1 MKKKQLSSLL
11 ILTAMGA
18 TTAFAAVGCSAA
30 DSGTAGG
37 NVSLSYALWDDKQ
50 LPAYQACVDAFVK
63 ENPNISVKVTQ
74 TSWDQYWTNLTTEL
88 SSGTAPDVFTNHVSR
103 YPELA
108 ANNQLLDLQPAIDSA
123 KVDMTQYRAGL
134 ADNWVKDGKR
144 YALPKDFD
152 TIAVAYDSQK
162 LQDANID
169 PASLNDLTWNP
180 KDGGTFEKAIAEL
193 TVDKNGNNGLSPAF
207 DKNNVKTYGLLA
219 YEPGDGFGQTWWG
232 NFAASNGFS
241 YTDKNP
247 FGTQYNY
254 DSPELAA
261 TLTWF
266 RSIVE
271 KGYMLPPEKLGKLGP
286 VQLLSSGEVAMNTN
300 GSWQMN
306 AFTEA
311 NKDIKFAK
319 LPVGPVGRKSL
330 LNGLGDSVYAGTKNP
345 QQAEKL
351 ALYLGS
357 PQCQNIVATK
367 AVVFPA
373 ITEADTTAV
382 AAFKNKSTAPID
394 PTAFIDTA
402 NEKGSTVLYPIT
414 DHATDV
420 NKIAGDAIDAIM
432 RGTKEAQPALV
443 EAQKQIN
450 ALFGK

>member
-1 MKKKQLSSLL
+1 MKKKQIGSLIL
-11 ILTAMGA
+11 LTAMGA
-18 TTAFAAVGCSAA
+18 GTAAAAVGCSTT
-30 DSGTAGG
+30 DSGSANG
-37 NVSLSYALWDDKQ
+37 NVQLNYALWDDKQ
-50 LPAYQACVDAFVK
+50 LPAYQACVDDFTK
-63 ENPNISVKVTQ
+63 ENPTISVKVTQ
-74 TSWDQYWTNLTTEL
+74 TAWDQYWTNLTTEL

-108 ANNQLLDLQPAIDSA
+108 SNNQLLDLQPAIDAA
-123 KVDMTQYRAGL
+123 KVDLSIYRAGL

-152 TIAVAYDSQK
+152 TIALAYDSK
-162 LQDANID
+162 TLEAANIS
-169 PASLNDLTWNP
+169 PASLGELTWNP
-180 KDGGTFEKAIAEL
+180 QDGGSFEKAIAAL
-193 TVDKNGNNGLSPAF
+193 SVDKNGNNGLSTDF

-254 DSPELAA
+254 DSPKLAE
-261 TLTWF
+261 TLSWF

-286 VQLLSSGEVAMNTN
+286 VQLLSAGQVAMNTN

-311 NKDIKFAK
+311 SADIKFAK
-319 LPVGPVGRKSL
+319 LPAGPEGRKSL
-330 LNGLGDSVYAGTKNP
+330 LNGLGDSVFAGTKHP
-345 QQAEKL
+345 EEAQKL

-357 PQCQNIVATK
+357 KACQDVVASK

-373 ITEADTTAV
+373 LTTTAATAV
-382 AAFKNKSTAPID
+382 DAFKNKAEAPID
-394 PTAFIDTA
+394 PTAFIETA
-402 NEKGSTVLYPIT
+402 DEKDATVLYPIT
-414 DHATDV
+414 EHASEV

-432 RGTKEAQPALV
+432 RGTKEAQPALM
-443 EAQKQIN
+443 EAQQQIN
-450 ALFGK
+450 SLFGK

>member
-1 MKKKQLSSLL
+1 MKNKQLSSLL

-18 TTAFAAVGCSAA
+18 TTTFAAVGCSAA
-30 DSGTAGG
+30 DSGSSGG
-37 NVSLSYALWDDKQ
+37 NTSLSYALWDDKQ
-50 LPAYQACVDAFVK
+50 LPAYQACVDAFTK
-63 ENPNISVKVTQ
+63 ANPTISVKVTQ

-108 ANNQLLDLQPAIDSA
+108 SNNQLLDLQPSIDA
-123 KVDMTQYRAGL
+123 ANVDLSVYRAGL
-134 ADNWVKDGKR
+134 ADNWVKDSKR

-152 TIAVAYDSQK
+152 TIAVAYDSAK
-162 LQDANID
+162 VEAAKID
-169 PASLNDLTWNP
+169 PATLNELTWNP
-180 KDGGTFEKAIAEL
+180 KDGGTFEQTIAAL
-193 TVDKNGNNGLSPAF
+193 TVDKNGNNGLSASF

-254 DSPELAA
+254 DAPELAQ

-286 VQLLSSGEVAMNTN
+286 VQLLSSGQVAMNTN

-319 LPVGPVGRKSL
+319 LPVGPEGRKSL
-330 LNGLGDSVYAGTKNP
+330 LNGLGDSVFAGTKHP
-345 QQAEKL
+345 QEAQKL

-357 PQCQNIVATK
+357 EECQNVVAAK

-373 ITEADTTAV
+373 IATTDTTAV
-382 AAFKNKSTAPID
+382 EAFKNKAEAPID
-394 PTAFIDTA
+394 PTAFIETA
-402 NEKGSTVLYPIT
+402 DEKDATVLYPIT
-414 DHATDV
+414 EHATEV
-420 NKIAGDAIDAIM
+420 NKIAGDAIDAIL
-432 RGTKEAQPALV
+432 RGTKEAQPALT

-450 ALFGK
+450 SLFGK